1 MIIRSQAKESIWNF
15 NNVDCIHIS
24 VDNVGC
30 YIKVYV
36 NDNSIS
42 IGHYSTDEKA
52 IKVLDMIQ
60 EKFLQYGTIERGF
73 STESVFVIPR
83 CFQMP
88 QDSEV

>member
-1 MIIRSQAKESIWNF
+1 MIIRSQDKESIWNF

-52 IKVLDMIQ
+52 QKVLDDIFYAFRDMAFVD
-60 EKFLQYGTIERGF
+60 ETI
-73 STESVFVIPR
+73 
-83 CFQMP
+83 FQMP